1 MEIILNSDIMRKI
14 LFSVAALFA
23 ISTMSAQDGGFSLGL
38 HAGIPM
44 GDIKDTSS
52 ANFGV
57 DVAYMWPM
65 GEGFNLGIAS
75 GYTNYSAKEYDIVTY
90 SPELGFV
97 TSKFKRD
104 DAGFIPL
111 AAAARLG
118 LTENFFIGADLGYA
132 FYTGDGD
139 ANGGFYYQ
147 PKVGYDF
154 MPFEL
159 FLAYKGISL
168 DGGTFSSVNLGA
180 AYKF

>member
-1 MEIILNSDIMRKI
+1 MRKI
-14 LFSVAALFA
+14 LFSVAALFTFGA
-23 ISTMSAQDGGFSLGL
+23 MSAQEGGFSLGL

-44 GDIKDTSS
+44 GDIKDNSS

-65 GEGFNLGIAS
+65 GEGFKLGIAS
-75 GYTNYSAKEYDIVTY
+75 GYTNYSAKEYDY
-90 SPELGFV
+90 SVYIPELGLI
-97 TSKFKRD
+97 TQKTKGS

-118 LTENFFIGADLGYA
+118 LTENFFVAADLGYA

-159 FLAYKGISL
+159 FLGYKGISV

>member
-1 MEIILNSDIMRKI
+1 MRKI
-14 LFSVAALFA
+14 LFSVAALFTFGA
-23 ISTMSAQDGGFSLGL
+23 VSAQDGGFSLGL

-44 GDIKDTSS
+44 GDIKDSSS
-52 ANFGV
+52 ANYGV

-65 GEGFNLGIAS
+65 GEGFKLGIAS
-75 GYTNYSAKEYDIVTY
+75 GYTNYSAKEYDLYIPGFGTTTY
-90 SPELGFV
+90 
-97 TSKFKRD
+97 KAK

-118 LTENFFIGADLGYA
+118 LTENFFVAADLGYA
-132 FYTGDGD
+132 FYTGEGD
-139 ANGGFYYQ
+139 SNGGFYYQ

-159 FLAYKGISL
+159 FLGYKGISL